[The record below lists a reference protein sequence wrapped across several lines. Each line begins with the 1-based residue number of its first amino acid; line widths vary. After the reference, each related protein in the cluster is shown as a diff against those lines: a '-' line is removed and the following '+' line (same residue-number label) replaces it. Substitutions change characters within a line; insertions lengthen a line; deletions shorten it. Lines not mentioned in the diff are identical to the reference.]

1 MPRLRDRPEL
11 VSSSYLRQHLTNPV
25 DWFSWG
31 DDALARARDLD
42 RPIFLSI
49 GYAACHWCHVM
60 AHESF
65 ESEELA
71 RVLNEHF
78 VAIKVD
84 REERPDLDALY
95 MAATQLVSGHGGWPM
110 SVFLTPDG
118 RPFMAGTY
126 YPPTD
131 RGNHVGF
138 DRLLAAMSD
147 AWQHQR
153 ERVERQADELAH
165 ALTREVRFL
174 DHLAPV
180 SELLNPAASRRRL
193 RDELV
198 TRYDPRGGFGPAP
211 KFPRPSYVEA
221 LFDFDDAEAQRTV
234 EGTLEAMARH
244 GLFDHLVGGFAR
256 YSVDDDWHVPHFEK
270 MLCDQ
275 ALLARCYLRASN
287 RYRRADW
294 RLVALATLDFVETHM
309 RLAQGYASSLDAD
322 AGGHEGS
329 HVTWTPDEVASA
341 LAAADLGHLSDACV
355 RRWRLDETDFE
366 GRAIPRLRD
375 GEPFACPPELSE
387 ARDVLVA
394 RRRQRE
400 QPGRDEK
407 VILEWNAM
415 LASALLLSGDRDR
428 QQRAYELLGELG
440 RTHFEGSQVWRTEA
454 RTAAATASDL
464 AWYIDACVDAFEASG
479 DDAWLDHGADVA
491 ELLTT
496 HYWEGPLPTAHTPH
510 VGGGVSLV
518 DHRVH
523 DLAGRP
529 QEVFDGA
536 THAAHSVSTRALA
549 RLALCRGDQNLLAVA
564 ERLVELA
571 RTLIIQHP
579 GAVPDLVAG
588 AGYALEGIEVVIP
601 GDANPLSDHVRS
613 RAMIRTVLITGSGS
627 SPLLAARRSGFAYVC
642 RGGVCSMPVDNVL
655 DLQGQLDLLAS

>member
-1 MPRLRDRPEL
+1 MPLLRARPDL
-11 VSSSYLRQHLTNPV
+11 VTSSYLRQHLTNPV

-31 DDALARARDLD
+31 DDALELARELD

-65 ESEELA
+65 ENETLA

-138 DRLLAAMSD
+138 DRLLDAMSD
-147 AWQHQR
+147 SWQHQR
-153 ERVERQADELAH
+153 ERVERQANELAQ

-180 SELLNPAASRRRL
+180 REMLDLPASRRRL
-193 RDELV
+193 RDDLV
-198 TRYDPRGGFGPAP
+198 TRFDPRGGFGTAP
-211 KFPRPSYVEA
+211 KFPRPSYIEA
-221 LFDFDDAEAQRTV
+221 LFDFDDVDAWRAV
-234 EGTLEAMARH
+234 EGTLEAMARG
-244 GLFDHLVGGFAR
+244 GLFDHLAGGFAR

-275 ALLARCYLRASN
+275 ALLARCYLRASE
-287 RYRRADW
+287 RFQRRDW
-294 RLVALATLDFVETHM
+294 RLVALATLDFVETEM
-309 RLAQGYASSLDAD
+309 RLVEGYASSLDAD
-322 AGGHEGS
+322 AQGLEGS
-329 HVTWTPDEVASA
+329 HVTWTPDEVANTLDA
-341 LAAADLGHLSDACV
+341 DDLGHLSDACV

-375 GEPFACPPELSE
+375 GEPFDCPPELRE
-387 ARDVLVA
+387 ARDALVA
-394 RRRQRE
+394 RRRQRV

-415 LASALLLSGDRDR
+415 FASALLLSGDPLR
-428 QQRAYELLGELG
+428 QHRAFELLGQLG
-440 RTHFEGSQVWRTEA
+440 RTHFAGSQVWRTEA
-454 RTAAATASDL
+454 RTAVATASDL
-464 AWYIDACVDAFEASG
+464 AWYIDACVDAFEVSG
-479 DDAWLDHGADVA
+479 DDAWLNHAADVA
-491 ELLTT
+491 VLLTT
-496 HYWEGPLPTAHTPH
+496 HYWEGPLPSVHEPH
-510 VGGGVSLV
+510 VGLGISLV

-523 DLAGRP
+523 DLASRP

-536 THAAHSVSTRALA
+536 THAAHSVTTRSLA

-571 RTLIIQHP
+571 RTLVIKHP
-579 GAVPDLVAG
+579 SAVPDLLVG
-588 AGYALEGIEVVIP
+588 AGYALEGVEIVIP
-601 GDANPLSDHVRS
+601 GGTNTLSEHVRS
-613 RAMIRTVLITGSGS
+613 RAMFRTVLITGSGS
-627 SPLLAARRSGFAYVC
+627 SPLLSARQSGLAYVC
-642 RGGVCSMPVDNVL
+642 RGGVCSIPVDNVP
-655 DLQGQLDLLAS
+655 DLQGQLDLLPS